1 MQLTLLEILEATGG
15 GELGGTQVG
24 NTFTSYHTDSRE
36 VVTGGVFFALRGAET
51 DGHRFVGDAIE
62 RGAAALVVQRRTQ
75 LPHGVVEI
83 VVPDSWEALYS
94 LARYVAARMKPL
106 VVAVTGS
113 NGKTSTKEM
122 VAAVLAEHHSV
133 LSSRGNL
140 NTETGVPLTM
150 LGLEQ
155 AHTALVLEMGMQ
167 HAGDIS
173 RLVALSRPSVGIVTN
188 VGSVH
193 MEFFERQ
200 EDLARA
206 KGELVAGLPADGL
219 AILNAD
225 NNFFPLLKDMSAA
238 PVTTFGFGAA
248 DYRGEDYRRLPDGG
262 AAFSV
267 RGIEIRLRLEGRH
280 QAMNALAAL
289 AAGEFAG
296 VAIQDGAKALEHVAV
311 EGRLYELKTPNG
323 VVIIDDAYNASPESM
338 LAAFD
343 VLAER
348 PRAGKLLAV
357 LGQMR
362 ELGALAEESH
372 RQVGRRAAQV
382 FDAVAVL
389 DSDGGRILAEE
400 AHAHLVPD
408 RESAVVW
415 VKNNA
420 RRGDVVL
427 VKASHGARLDEV
439 VKELTK

>member
-94 LARYVAARMKPL
+94 LARYVAGRMKPL

-267 RGIEIRLRLEGRH
+267 RGIEIRLRL
-280 QAMNALAAL
+280 A
-289 AAGEFAG
+289 
-296 VAIQDGAKALEHVAV
+296 
-311 EGRLYELKTPNG
+311 
-323 VVIIDDAYNASPESM
+323 
-338 LAAFD
+338 
-343 VLAER
+343 
-348 PRAGKLLAV
+348 
-357 LGQMR
+357 
-362 ELGALAEESH
+362 
-372 RQVGRRAAQV
+372 GRRV
-382 FDAVAVL
+382 
-389 DSDGGRILAEE
+389 
-400 AHAHLVPD
+400 
-408 RESAVVW
+408 
-415 VKNNA
+415 
-420 RRGDVVL
+420 RRGGDPGWR
-427 VKASHGARLDEV
+427 KGARARGSRGPSV
-439 VKELTK
+439 

>member
-24 NTFTSYHTDSRE
+24 NTFSSYHTDSRE
-36 VVTGGVFFALRGAET
+36 VVKGGVFFALRGSEM
-51 DGHRFVGDAIE
+51 DGQRFVGDAIE
-62 RGAAALVVQRRTQ
+62 RGAAALVVQQRTQ

-83 VVPDSWEALYS
+83 VVPDTWDALYS
-94 LARYVAARMKPL
+94 LARYVAGRVQPL
-106 VVAVTGS
+106 VIAVTGS

-122 VAAVLAEHHSV
+122 VAAILAEHHNV

-150 LGLEQ
+150 LGLERD
-155 AHTALVLEMGMQ
+155 HTALVLEMGMQ
-167 HAGDIS
+167 RAGDIS
-173 RLVALSRPSVGIVTN
+173 RLVALARPMVGIITN

-193 MEFFERQ
+193 MEFFETQ

-206 KGELVAGLPADGL
+206 KGELVAGLSVDGL
-219 AILNAD
+219 AVLNAAD
-225 NNFFPLLKDMSAA
+225 RFYPLLREMSVAR
-238 PVTTFGFGAA
+238 VTSFGFGWA
-248 DYRGEDYRRLPDGG
+248 DYQGEDYRPLPDGG
-262 AAFSV
+262 SAFSV
-267 RGIEIRLRLEGRH
+267 RGTEIRLRLAGRH

-289 AAGEFAG
+289 AACEFAG
-296 VAIQDGAKALEHVAV
+296 VAIQDGAKALEHVTV
-311 EGRLYELKTPNG
+311 EGRLYELETPNG
-323 VVIIDDAYNASPESM
+323 VVIVDDAYNASPESM

-362 ELGALAEESH
+362 ELGTLSVESH

-382 FDAVAVL
+382 FDAIAVL

-400 AHAHLVPD
+400 ADAHLVPD

-415 VKNNA
+415 VRNNA

-427 VKASHGARLDEV
+427 VKASHGAHLDEV
-439 VKELTK
+439 VKELTR